1 MRIGFWKEWFE
12 DSVPE
17 VTSACYAALNYLESK
32 GATVVP
38 IEIPHLRY
46 MSLAHAAKIT
56 GEFAVK
62 FDDLLHNNPEAL
74 EPNTKVTVGVG
85 SSMTALEVLAGERL
99 RAWAFDY
106 VDELMQKENLSCI
119 INPTIAVLPP
129 PLREDARI
137 HGENNNPLTIQLMKY
152 IFLGNYL
159 GLPGWSV
166 NVGYDIPQDQEGS
179 RNPVPIGLH
188 FLGKHWGEDVLFR
201 LGHAL
206 EMWSENDFL
215 VPPIF
220 HDPFNLDTLG
230 KELE

>member
-1 MRIGFWKEWFE
+1 MCALAFGK
-12 DSVPE
+12 SGSKTQSPE

-106 VDELMQKENLSCI
+106 VDELMQKKRTFPVSLI
-119 INPTIAVLPP
+119 LPSLCYHHLERGCEDP
-129 PLREDARI
+129 RRE
-137 HGENNNPLTIQLMKY
+137 
-152 IFLGNYL
+152 
-159 GLPGWSV
+159 
-166 NVGYDIPQDQEGS
+166 
-179 RNPVPIGLH
+179 
-188 FLGKHWGEDVLFR
+188 
-201 LGHAL
+201 
-206 EMWSENDFL
+206 
-215 VPPIF
+215 
-220 HDPFNLDTLG
+220 
-230 KELE
+230 

>member
-1 MRIGFWKEWFE
+1 MTSTAEDAAVIYSVIAENLKGHVYSKIYDGDLHGPPPPSLEGLYNIEDLSDVRIGFWKEWFE

-106 VDELMQKENLSCI
+106 VDELMQKENLSYLI
-119 INPTIAVLPP
+119 LPS
-129 PLREDARI
+129 LCY
-137 HGENNNPLTIQLMKY
+137 HHL
-152 IFLGNYL
+152 
-159 GLPGWSV
+159 
-166 NVGYDIPQDQEGS
+166 
-179 RNPVPIGLH
+179 
-188 FLGKHWGEDVLFR
+188 
-201 LGHAL
+201 
-206 EMWSENDFL
+206 
-215 VPPIF
+215 
-220 HDPFNLDTLG
+220 
-230 KELE
+230 